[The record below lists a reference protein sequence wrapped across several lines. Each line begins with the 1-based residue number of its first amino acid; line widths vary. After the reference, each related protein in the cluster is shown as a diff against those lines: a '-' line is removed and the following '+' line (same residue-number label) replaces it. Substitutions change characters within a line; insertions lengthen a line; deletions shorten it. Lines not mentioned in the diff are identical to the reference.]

1 MAAGTVFL
9 DVDDEITSAAARIR
23 SSETTKVALV
33 VPYGSRISTSRM
45 NFRLLSREAVV
56 NNRRLSIVAADA
68 ATRALAASAGLPV
81 FATVAEYEAALA
93 GPPTTGSVDDEAAS
107 IAAAGPVIAGA
118 PIAAASATVPP
129 AKAASKRNA
138 RRDAAADETQAIL
151 FPTAAA
157 AAAPTSAAPPPPFT
171 RDATRPASS
180 DRGSDRP
187 RPEKTVGRPR
197 VGTPVLAAVVA
208 LILALAVIAVGG
220 YVILP
225 AADITVTP
233 SREAIGPMALTIT
246 ADPTVSAVDT
256 TNGIVP
262 ADQLE
267 IPVDVTETFTTTGRR
282 TELKP
287 AKGSVTFSNYDP
299 TSSNTI
305 SAGSIVSTEG
315 GIRFKTLASV
325 TLPRADFNP
334 ALPITPSKESVA
346 IQAVKDGTNGNV
358 PANAIRVVPQGE
370 NPEFLKVNNPE
381 PTSGGAKNE
390 FPRVD
395 QKDIDAAVAALKTK
409 LDDAFTA
416 AVAAGAGAPAGR
428 TLFPETAAL
437 GVPLPSP
444 DPLTLIGQEI
454 ETFDLGMSAKGT
466 VIAVDASPV
475 QTIAQSRLLSNVGSG
490 YRLVDGSIRIDQG
503 DPVVT
508 DGVVTFPVTAT
519 ATRVRIVDPD
529 ALRAMV
535 KGQSVDQARALLTP
549 YGEVLITT
557 WPGWVSSI
565 TGLDSRLTVTVDD
578 DSGSNPGSSSA
589 PGASTSPS
597 ASATSTAP

>member
-93 GPPTTGSVDDEAAS
+93 GPPTTGSADDEDASMAAD
-107 IAAAGPVIAGA
+107 GPVGAVPIAGG
-118 PIAAASATVPP
+118 SATSPP
-129 AKAASKRNA
+129 PKAASKRGA
-138 RRDAAADETQAIL
+138 RRDSTGDETQAML

-157 AAAPTSAAPPPPFT
+157 AAAPPSAAPPPTFT
-171 RDATRPASS
+171 REATRPASS

-197 VGTPVLAAVVA
+197 VGTPVLAAIVA
-208 LILALAVIAVGG
+208 LLLALAVIAVGG
-220 YVILP
+220 YLILP

-233 SREAIGPMALTIT
+233 SREAIGPLPLTVT
-246 ADPTVSAVDT
+246 ADPGATAVDT

-262 ADQLE
+262 AVELE
-267 IPVDVTETFTTTGRR
+267 IPVDVTETFTTTGKR

-305 SAGSIVSTEG
+305 AAGSIVSTEG

-325 TLPRADFNP
+325 TLPRADFTIG
-334 ALPITPSKESVA
+334 LPITPSKESVGV
-346 IQAVKDGTNGNV
+346 QAVKDGTNGNV

-370 NPEFLKVNNPE
+370 NPEFLKVNNPD

-416 AVAAGAGAPAGR
+416 AVAAGAGAPAET

-437 GVPLPSP
+437 GAPLPSP

-454 ETFDLGMSAKGT
+454 ETFDLGMSASGT

-475 QTIAQSRLLSNVGSG
+475 QAIAQSRLLSNVGSG

-508 DGVVTFPVTAT
+508 GGVVSFPVTAT
-519 ATRVRIVDPD
+519 AERVRIVDAD

-549 YGEVLITT
+549 YGEVSITT

-578 DSGSNPGSSSA
+578 QSGSNPGSSSA
-589 PGASTSPS
+589 PGASRSPS

>member
-23 SSETTKVALV
+23 SSESTKVALV

-81 FATVAEYEAALA
+81 FATVAEYEAAVA
-93 GPPTTGSVDDEAAS
+93 GPPTTGSSDDGDTS
-107 IAAAGPVIAGA
+107 IAAAGPVIGVA
-118 PIAAASATVPP
+118 PITGTAATIP
-129 AKAASKRNA
+129 APKAVSKRGA
-138 RRDAAADETQAIL
+138 RRDAAGDEAQAIL
-151 FPTAAA
+151 FPTVGA
-157 AAAPTSAAPPPPFT
+157 TSAAPPPTFT
-171 RDATRPASS
+171 RGATRPVSS

-187 RPEKTVGRPR
+187 RTEKTVGRPR
-197 VGTPVLAAVVA
+197 IGTPVLAAIVA
-208 LILALAVIAVGG
+208 LILALAVVAVAA
-220 YVILP
+220 YLILP

-246 ADPTVSAVDT
+246 ADPTVTAVDA

-267 IPVDVTETFTTTGRR
+267 IPVDVTETFTTTGKR

-305 SAGSIVSTEG
+305 ASGSIVSTEG

-325 TLPRADFNP
+325 TLPRADFTIG
-334 ALPITPSKESVA
+334 LPITPSKESVGV
-346 IQAVKDGTNGNV
+346 QAVKDGTNGNV

-370 NPEFLKVNNPE
+370 NPEFLKVNNPD
-381 PTSGGAKNE
+381 PTTGGAKNE

-395 QKDIDAAVAALKTK
+395 QKDIDAAVAALNTK

-416 AVAAGAGAPAGR
+416 AVAAGAGAPAGT

-437 GVPLPSP
+437 GAPLPSP

-454 ETFDLGMSAKGT
+454 ETFDLAMSARGT

-490 YRLVDGSIRIDQG
+490 YRLVDGSIQIDQG

-508 DGVVTFPVTAT
+508 GGVVSFPVTAT
-519 ATRVRIVDPD
+519 ATRVRVVDPD
-529 ALRAMV
+529 ALRAIV

-549 YGEVLITT
+549 YGQVSITT

-565 TGLDSRLTVTVDD
+565 TGLDTRLTVTVHDQ
-578 DSGSNPGSSSA
+578 SGNRPGSSSA
-589 PGASTSPS
+589 P
-597 ASATSTAP
+597 ATSTAP